1 MKKVIEYMRPS
12 FSLLFLGV
20 TIKFI
25 GALMDLFLPWV
36 LSHIID
42 EVVPLNSM
50 KLIALWGGVM
60 FLCALTALITN
71 IIANRMAA
79 KVARNTTERLRHE
92 LFSKI
97 LYLSSSQID
106 EMTLPSLEL
115 RLTSDTYH
123 VHRMITMMQRMGIR
137 APILLIGGI
146 AITLTLDP
154 VLTAVLIC
162 TLPFISL
169 LVLTVTRKGFPM
181 YKQLQSKTDYMV
193 RVVRE
198 NIAGVRV
205 IKALSKTEHEKTRF
219 HTANQEV
226 IKMEKKAGYTMS
238 LTSPIMNLLLNT
250 GLTLVILV
258 GAYRV
263 NAGTTEPG
271 KILAFMSYFTII
283 LNAMMAVTRIFV
295 MYSRGSASASRIEE
309 VLNMP
314 VELTPIE
321 KENVNEEEHIVF
333 DHVNFSYQKKENN
346 LTDISFKLK
355 RGETLGLLG
364 PTGSGKS
371 TIINL
376 LLRLYDADS
385 GEIRISGKPVQ
396 SLTPEEL
403 YTKFG
408 IVFQNDFVVAES
420 IRENIAFGRS
430 LTDEQIEAASQNAQ
444 AFEFISGL
452 DDRFDHQVAARGN
465 NLSGGQ
471 KQRLL
476 IARALAA
483 HPEILILD
491 DSSSALDYKTD
502 ANLRKVLNEKYS
514 DITTIII
521 AQRISSLMHADHI
534 IILEDGEIL
543 GQGKHQELLKSC
555 DLYRMISENQMGGE
569 VHAA

>member
-355 RGETLGLLG
+355 RGETLGILG
-364 PTGSGKS
+364 ATGSGKS

-376 LLRLYDADS
+376 LLRLYDVDS

-452 DDRFDHQVAARGN
+452 DDKFDHQVAARGN

-476 IARALAA
+476 IARALAD
-483 HPEILILD
+483 HPEVLILD

-543 GQGKHQELLKSC
+543 GQGKHHELLESC

>member
-169 LVLTVTRKGFPM
+169 LVLAVTRKGFPM
-181 YKQLQSKTDYMV
+181 YKQLQKKTDYMV

-355 RGETLGLLG
+355 RGETLGILG

-452 DDRFDHQVAARGN
+452 DDKFDHQVAARGN

-476 IARALAA
+476 IARALAD

-543 GQGKHQELLKSC
+543 GQGKHQELLESC

>member
-12 FSLLFLGV
+12 FFLLFLGV

-36 LSHIID
+36 LSHLID
-42 EVVPLNSM
+42 EIVPLNSM
-50 KLIALWGGVM
+50 KLIVFWGGVM

-181 YKQLQSKTDYMV
+181 YKQLQEKTDYMV

-226 IKMEKKAGYTMS
+226 IKMEKTAGYTMS

-314 VELTPIE
+314 VELTPVE
-321 KENVNEEEHIVF
+321 KESVNEEEHIVF

-355 RGETLGLLG
+355 RGETLGILG

-452 DDRFDHQVAARGN
+452 DDKFDHQVAARGN

-543 GQGKHQELLKSC
+543 GQGKHQELLESC

>member
-1 MKKVIEYMRPS
+1 
-12 FSLLFLGV
+12 
-20 TIKFI
+20 
-25 GALMDLFLPWV
+25 
-36 LSHIID
+36 
-42 EVVPLNSM
+42 
-50 KLIALWGGVM
+50 
-60 FLCALTALITN
+60 
-71 IIANRMAA
+71 
-79 KVARNTTERLRHE
+79 
-92 LFSKI
+92 
-97 LYLSSSQID
+97 
-106 EMTLPSLEL
+106 
-115 RLTSDTYH
+115 
-123 VHRMITMMQRMGIR
+123 
-137 APILLIGGI
+137 
-146 AITLTLDP
+146 
-154 VLTAVLIC
+154 
-162 TLPFISL
+162 
-169 LVLTVTRKGFPM
+169 
-181 YKQLQSKTDYMV
+181 
-193 RVVRE
+193 
-198 NIAGVRV
+198 
-205 IKALSKTEHEKTRF
+205 
-219 HTANQEV
+219 
-226 IKMEKKAGYTMS
+226 
-238 LTSPIMNLLLNT
+238 MNLLLNT

-355 RGETLGLLG
+355 RGETLGILG
-364 PTGSGKS
+364 ATGSGKS

-452 DDRFDHQVAARGN
+452 NDKFDHQVAARGN

-476 IARALAA
+476 IARALAD
-483 HPEILILD
+483 HPEVLILD

-502 ANLRKVLNEKYS
+502 ANLRKILNEKYS

-543 GQGKHQELLKSC
+543 GQGKHQELLESC

>member
-1 MKKVIEYMRPS
+1 
-12 FSLLFLGV
+12 
-20 TIKFI
+20 
-25 GALMDLFLPWV
+25 
-36 LSHIID
+36 
-42 EVVPLNSM
+42 
-50 KLIALWGGVM
+50 
-60 FLCALTALITN
+60 
-71 IIANRMAA
+71 
-79 KVARNTTERLRHE
+79 
-92 LFSKI
+92 
-97 LYLSSSQID
+97 
-106 EMTLPSLEL
+106 MTLPSLEL

-226 IKMEKKAGYTMS
+226 IKMEKTAGYTMS

-355 RGETLGLLG
+355 RGETLGILG
-364 PTGSGKS
+364 ATGSGKS

-452 DDRFDHQVAARGN
+452 NDKFDHQVAARGN

-476 IARALAA
+476 IARALAD
-483 HPEILILD
+483 HPEVLILD

-543 GQGKHQELLKSC
+543 GQGKHQELLESC

>member
-226 IKMEKKAGYTMS
+226 IKMEKTAGYTMS

-314 VELTPIE
+314 VELIPIE

-355 RGETLGLLG
+355 RGETLGILG

-476 IARALAA
+476 IARALAD

-502 ANLRKVLNEKYS
+502 ANLRKILNEKYS

>member
-226 IKMEKKAGYTMS
+226 IKMEKTAGYTMS

-314 VELTPIE
+314 VELTPVE

-355 RGETLGLLG
+355 RGETLGILG

-376 LLRLYDADS
+376 LLRLYDVDS

-403 YTKFG
+403 HTKFG

-452 DDRFDHQVAARGN
+452 DDKFDHQVAARGN

-476 IARALAA
+476 IARALAD
-483 HPEILILD
+483 HPEVLILD

-543 GQGKHQELLKSC
+543 GQGKHQELLESC

>member
-36 LSHIID
+36 LSHLID
-42 EVVPLNSM
+42 EIVPLNSM
-50 KLIALWGGVM
+50 KLIVFWGGVM

-181 YKQLQSKTDYMV
+181 YKQLQEKTDYMV

-226 IKMEKKAGYTMS
+226 IKMEKTAGYTMS

-314 VELTPIE
+314 VELTPVE

-355 RGETLGLLG
+355 RGETLGILG

-403 YTKFG
+403 HTKFG

-452 DDRFDHQVAARGN
+452 DDKFDHQVAARGN

-476 IARALAA
+476 IARALAD

-543 GQGKHQELLKSC
+543 GQGKHQELLESC

>member
-1 MKKVIEYMRPS
+1 
-12 FSLLFLGV
+12 
-20 TIKFI
+20 
-25 GALMDLFLPWV
+25 MDLFLPWV
-36 LSHIID
+36 LSHLID
-42 EVVPLNSM
+42 EIVPLNSM
-50 KLIALWGGVM
+50 KLIVFWGGVM

-181 YKQLQSKTDYMV
+181 YKQLQEKTDYMV

-226 IKMEKKAGYTMS
+226 IKMEKTAGYTMS

-355 RGETLGLLG
+355 RGETLGILG

-452 DDRFDHQVAARGN
+452 DDKFDHQVAARGN

-476 IARALAA
+476 IVRALAD

-521 AQRISSLMHADHI
+521 AQRISSLMYADHI

-543 GQGKHQELLKSC
+543 GQGKHQELLESC

>member
-181 YKQLQSKTDYMV
+181 YKQLQEKTDYMV

-226 IKMEKKAGYTMS
+226 IKMEKTAGYTMS
-238 LTSPIMNLLLNT
+238 LTSSIMNLLLNT

-314 VELTPIE
+314 VELTPVE
-321 KENVNEEEHIVF
+321 KESVNEEEHIVF

-355 RGETLGLLG
+355 RGETLGILG

-452 DDRFDHQVAARGN
+452 DDKFDHQVAARGN

-476 IARALAA
+476 IARALAD

-502 ANLRKVLNEKYS
+502 ANLRKILNEKYS

-543 GQGKHQELLKSC
+543 GQGKHQELLESC

>member
-1 MKKVIEYMRPS
+1 
-12 FSLLFLGV
+12 
-20 TIKFI
+20 
-25 GALMDLFLPWV
+25 MDLFLPWV

-226 IKMEKKAGYTMS
+226 IKMEKTAGYTMS

-355 RGETLGLLG
+355 RGETLGILG

-476 IARALAA
+476 IARALAD

-502 ANLRKVLNEKYS
+502 ANLRKILNEKYS

-543 GQGKHQELLKSC
+543 GQGKHQELLESC

>member
-1 MKKVIEYMRPS
+1 
-12 FSLLFLGV
+12 
-20 TIKFI
+20 
-25 GALMDLFLPWV
+25 
-36 LSHIID
+36 
-42 EVVPLNSM
+42 
-50 KLIALWGGVM
+50 
-60 FLCALTALITN
+60 
-71 IIANRMAA
+71 
-79 KVARNTTERLRHE
+79 
-92 LFSKI
+92 
-97 LYLSSSQID
+97 
-106 EMTLPSLEL
+106 
-115 RLTSDTYH
+115 
-123 VHRMITMMQRMGIR
+123 
-137 APILLIGGI
+137 
-146 AITLTLDP
+146 
-154 VLTAVLIC
+154 
-162 TLPFISL
+162 
-169 LVLTVTRKGFPM
+169 
-181 YKQLQSKTDYMV
+181 
-193 RVVRE
+193 
-198 NIAGVRV
+198 
-205 IKALSKTEHEKTRF
+205 
-219 HTANQEV
+219 
-226 IKMEKKAGYTMS
+226 
-238 LTSPIMNLLLNT
+238 MNLLLNT

-355 RGETLGLLG
+355 RGETLGILG

-430 LTDEQIEAASQNAQ
+430 LTDDQIEAASQNAQ

-452 DDRFDHQVAARGN
+452 DDKFDHQVAARGN

-476 IARALAA
+476 IARALAD

-543 GQGKHQELLKSC
+543 GQGKHQELLESC

>member
-36 LSHIID
+36 LSHLID
-42 EVVPLNSM
+42 EIVPLNSM
-50 KLIALWGGVM
+50 KLIVFWGGVM

-181 YKQLQSKTDYMV
+181 YKQLQEKTDYMV

-226 IKMEKKAGYTMS
+226 IKMEKTAGYTMS

-355 RGETLGLLG
+355 RGETLGILG

-452 DDRFDHQVAARGN
+452 DDKFDHQVAARGN

-543 GQGKHQELLKSC
+543 GQGKHQELLESC

>member
-1 MKKVIEYMRPS
+1 
-12 FSLLFLGV
+12 
-20 TIKFI
+20 
-25 GALMDLFLPWV
+25 
-36 LSHIID
+36 
-42 EVVPLNSM
+42 
-50 KLIALWGGVM
+50 
-60 FLCALTALITN
+60 
-71 IIANRMAA
+71 
-79 KVARNTTERLRHE
+79 
-92 LFSKI
+92 
-97 LYLSSSQID
+97 
-106 EMTLPSLEL
+106 
-115 RLTSDTYH
+115 
-123 VHRMITMMQRMGIR
+123 
-137 APILLIGGI
+137 
-146 AITLTLDP
+146 
-154 VLTAVLIC
+154 
-162 TLPFISL
+162 
-169 LVLTVTRKGFPM
+169 
-181 YKQLQSKTDYMV
+181 
-193 RVVRE
+193 
-198 NIAGVRV
+198 
-205 IKALSKTEHEKTRF
+205 
-219 HTANQEV
+219 
-226 IKMEKKAGYTMS
+226 
-238 LTSPIMNLLLNT
+238 MNLLLNT

-355 RGETLGLLG
+355 RGETLGILG
-364 PTGSGKS
+364 ATGSGKS

-452 DDRFDHQVAARGN
+452 NDKFDHQVAARGN

-476 IARALAA
+476 IARALAD
-483 HPEILILD
+483 HPEVLILD

-543 GQGKHQELLKSC
+543 GQGKHQELLESC

>member
-50 KLIALWGGVM
+50 KLIVFWGGVM

-226 IKMEKKAGYTMS
+226 IKMEKTAGYTMS
-238 LTSPIMNLLLNT
+238 LTSPIMNLLLKT

-355 RGETLGLLG
+355 RGETLGILG
-364 PTGSGKS
+364 ATGSGKS

-452 DDRFDHQVAARGN
+452 NDKFDHQVAARGN

-476 IARALAA
+476 IARALAD
-483 HPEILILD
+483 HPEVLILD

-543 GQGKHQELLKSC
+543 GQGKHQELLESC

>member
-181 YKQLQSKTDYMV
+181 YKQLQEKTDYMV

-226 IKMEKKAGYTMS
+226 IKMEKTAGYTMS

-355 RGETLGLLG
+355 RGETLGILG

-452 DDRFDHQVAARGN
+452 DDKFDHQVAARGN

-476 IARALAA
+476 IARALAD

-543 GQGKHQELLKSC
+543 GQGKHQELLESC

>member
-355 RGETLGLLG
+355 RGETLGILG

>member
-1 MKKVIEYMRPS
+1 MRKVIEYMRPS

-181 YKQLQSKTDYMV
+181 YKQLQKKTDYMV

-205 IKALSKTEHEKTRF
+205 IKALSKTEYEKTRF

-238 LTSPIMNLLLNT
+238 LTSPIMNLLLNI

-355 RGETLGLLG
+355 RGETLGILG

-452 DDRFDHQVAARGN
+452 DDKLDHQVAARGN

-476 IARALAA
+476 IARALAD

-543 GQGKHQELLKSC
+543 GQGKHQELLESC
-555 DLYRMISENQMGGE
+555 GLYRIISENQMGGE

>member
-314 VELTPIE
+314 VELIPIE

-355 RGETLGLLG
+355 RGETLGILG

-452 DDRFDHQVAARGN
+452 DDRFDHQVSARGN

-476 IARALAA
+476 IARALAD

-502 ANLRKVLNEKYS
+502 ANLRKILNEKYS

>member
-314 VELTPIE
+314 VELIPIE

-355 RGETLGLLG
+355 RGETLGILG
-364 PTGSGKS
+364 ATGSGKS

-476 IARALAA
+476 IARALAD

-502 ANLRKVLNEKYS
+502 ANLRKILNEKYS

>member
-36 LSHIID
+36 LSHLID
-42 EVVPLNSM
+42 EIVPLNSM
-50 KLIALWGGVM
+50 KLIVFWGGVM

-181 YKQLQSKTDYMV
+181 YKQLQEKTDYMV

-226 IKMEKKAGYTMS
+226 IKMEKTAGYTMS

-314 VELTPIE
+314 VELTPVE
-321 KENVNEEEHIVF
+321 KESVNEEEHIVF

-355 RGETLGLLG
+355 RGETLGILG

-452 DDRFDHQVAARGN
+452 DDKFDHQVAARGN

-543 GQGKHQELLKSC
+543 GQGKHQELLESC

>member
-12 FSLLFLGV
+12 FGLLFLGI
-20 TIKFI
+20 TIKFV

-36 LSHIID
+36 LSHLID

-50 KLIALWGGVM
+50 KLIAFWGGVM
-60 FLCALTALITN
+60 FLCALTALVTN

-106 EMTLPSLEL
+106 EMTIPSLEL

-181 YKQLQSKTDYMV
+181 YKELQKKTDYMV

-226 IKMEKKAGYTMS
+226 VNMEKKAGYTMS

-263 NAGTTEPG
+263 NSGVTEPG
-271 KILAFMSYFTII
+271 KIIAFMSYFTII
-283 LNAMMAVTRIFV
+283 LTAMMAVTRIFV

-314 VELTPIE
+314 IELTPVE
-321 KENVNEEEHIVF
+321 KEAVHEEEHIVF

-355 RGETLGLLG
+355 RGETLGILG
-364 PTGSGKS
+364 ATGSGKS
-371 TIINL
+371 TIIHL
-376 LLRLYDADS
+376 LLRLYDVDS

-403 YTKFG
+403 HTKFG

-420 IRENIAFGRS
+420 VRENIAFGRTLS
-430 LTDEQIEAASQNAQ
+430 DEQIESASQNAQ
-444 AFEFISGL
+444 AYEFISGL
-452 DDRFDHQVAARGN
+452 DDKFDHMVAARGN

-476 IARALAA
+476 IARALAS

-534 IILEDGEIL
+534 IVLEDGQIL
-543 GQGKHQELLKSC
+543 GQGKHQELLESC

-569 VHAA
+569 AHAA

>member
-1 MKKVIEYMRPS
+1 MRPS

-50 KLIALWGGVM
+50 KLIVFWGGVM

-205 IKALSKTEHEKTRF
+205 IKALTKTEH
-219 HTANQEV
+219 
-226 IKMEKKAGYTMS
+226 
-238 LTSPIMNLLLNT
+238 
-250 GLTLVILV
+250 
-258 GAYRV
+258 
-263 NAGTTEPG
+263 
-271 KILAFMSYFTII
+271 
-283 LNAMMAVTRIFV
+283 
-295 MYSRGSASASRIEE
+295 
-309 VLNMP
+309 
-314 VELTPIE
+314 
-321 KENVNEEEHIVF
+321 
-333 DHVNFSYQKKENN
+333 
-346 LTDISFKLK
+346 
-355 RGETLGLLG
+355 
-364 PTGSGKS
+364 
-371 TIINL
+371 
-376 LLRLYDADS
+376 
-385 GEIRISGKPVQ
+385 
-396 SLTPEEL
+396 
-403 YTKFG
+403 
-408 IVFQNDFVVAES
+408 
-420 IRENIAFGRS
+420 
-430 LTDEQIEAASQNAQ
+430 
-444 AFEFISGL
+444 
-452 DDRFDHQVAARGN
+452 
-465 NLSGGQ
+465 
-471 KQRLL
+471 
-476 IARALAA
+476 
-483 HPEILILD
+483 
-491 DSSSALDYKTD
+491 
-502 ANLRKVLNEKYS
+502 
-514 DITTIII
+514 
-521 AQRISSLMHADHI
+521 
-534 IILEDGEIL
+534 
-543 GQGKHQELLKSC
+543 
-555 DLYRMISENQMGGE
+555 
-569 VHAA
+569 

>member
-355 RGETLGLLG
+355 RGETLGILG
-364 PTGSGKS
+364 ATGSGKS

-396 SLTPEEL
+396 SLTQEEL

-452 DDRFDHQVAARGN
+452 NDKFDHQVAARGN

-543 GQGKHQELLKSC
+543 GQGKHQELLESC

>member
-36 LSHIID
+36 LSHLID
-42 EVVPLNSM
+42 EIVPLNSM
-50 KLIALWGGVM
+50 KLIVFWGGVM

-226 IKMEKKAGYTMS
+226 IKMEKTAGYTMS

-321 KENVNEEEHIVF
+321 KENVYEEEHIVF

-355 RGETLGLLG
+355 RGETLGILG

-452 DDRFDHQVAARGN
+452 DDKFDHQVAARGN

-476 IARALAA
+476 IARALAD
-483 HPEILILD
+483 HPEVLILD

-543 GQGKHQELLKSC
+543 GQGKHQELLESC

>member
-314 VELTPIE
+314 VELIPIE

-355 RGETLGLLG
+355 RGETLGILG

-476 IARALAA
+476 IARALAD

-502 ANLRKVLNEKYS
+502 ANLRKILNEKYS

-543 GQGKHQELLKSC
+543 GQGKHQELLESC

>member
-1 MKKVIEYMRPS
+1 
-12 FSLLFLGV
+12 
-20 TIKFI
+20 
-25 GALMDLFLPWV
+25 
-36 LSHIID
+36 
-42 EVVPLNSM
+42 
-50 KLIALWGGVM
+50 
-60 FLCALTALITN
+60 
-71 IIANRMAA
+71 
-79 KVARNTTERLRHE
+79 
-92 LFSKI
+92 
-97 LYLSSSQID
+97 
-106 EMTLPSLEL
+106 
-115 RLTSDTYH
+115 
-123 VHRMITMMQRMGIR
+123 
-137 APILLIGGI
+137 
-146 AITLTLDP
+146 
-154 VLTAVLIC
+154 
-162 TLPFISL
+162 
-169 LVLTVTRKGFPM
+169 
-181 YKQLQSKTDYMV
+181 
-193 RVVRE
+193 
-198 NIAGVRV
+198 
-205 IKALSKTEHEKTRF
+205 
-219 HTANQEV
+219 
-226 IKMEKKAGYTMS
+226 
-238 LTSPIMNLLLNT
+238 
-250 GLTLVILV
+250 
-258 GAYRV
+258 
-263 NAGTTEPG
+263 
-271 KILAFMSYFTII
+271 
-283 LNAMMAVTRIFV
+283 
-295 MYSRGSASASRIEE
+295 
-309 VLNMP
+309 
-314 VELTPIE
+314 IE

-355 RGETLGLLG
+355 RGETLGILG
-364 PTGSGKS
+364 ATGSGKS

-403 YTKFG
+403 HTKFG

-452 DDRFDHQVAARGN
+452 DDKFDHQVAARGN

-476 IARALAA
+476 IARALAD
-483 HPEILILD
+483 HPEVLILD

-543 GQGKHQELLKSC
+543 GQGKHQELLESC

>member
-50 KLIALWGGVM
+50 KLIVFWGGVM

-115 RLTSDTYH
+115 RLISDTYH

-226 IKMEKKAGYTMS
+226 IKMEKTAGYTMS

-355 RGETLGLLG
+355 RGETLGILG
-364 PTGSGKS
+364 ATGSGKS

-452 DDRFDHQVAARGN
+452 NDKFDHQVAARGN

-476 IARALAA
+476 IARALAD
-483 HPEILILD
+483 HPEVLILD

-543 GQGKHQELLKSC
+543 GQGKHQELLESC

>member
-36 LSHIID
+36 LSHLID
-42 EVVPLNSM
+42 EIVPLNSM

-181 YKQLQSKTDYMV
+181 YKQLQEKTDYMV

-226 IKMEKKAGYTMS
+226 IKMEKTAGYTMS

-355 RGETLGLLG
+355 RGETLGILG

-452 DDRFDHQVAARGN
+452 DDKFDHQVAARGN

-476 IARALAA
+476 IARALAD

-543 GQGKHQELLKSC
+543 GQGKHQELLESC

>member
-50 KLIALWGGVM
+50 KLIVFWGGVM

-226 IKMEKKAGYTMS
+226 IKMEKTAGYTMS

-314 VELTPIE
+314 VELTPVE

-355 RGETLGLLG
+355 RGETLGILG

-403 YTKFG
+403 HTKFG

-444 AFEFISGL
+444 AFEFIGGL
-452 DDRFDHQVAARGN
+452 DDKFDHQVAARGN

-476 IARALAA
+476 IARALAD
-483 HPEILILD
+483 HPEVLILD

-543 GQGKHQELLKSC
+543 GQGKHQELLESC

>member
-12 FSLLFLGV
+12 FGLLFLGI
-20 TIKFI
+20 TIKFV

-36 LSHIID
+36 LSHLID

-50 KLIALWGGVM
+50 KLIAFWGGVM
-60 FLCALTALITN
+60 FLCALTALVTN

-106 EMTLPSLEL
+106 EMTIPSLEL

-181 YKQLQSKTDYMV
+181 YKELQKKTDYMV

-226 IKMEKKAGYTMS
+226 VNMEKKAGYTMS

-263 NAGTTEPG
+263 NSGVTEPG
-271 KILAFMSYFTII
+271 KIIAFMSYFTII
-283 LNAMMAVTRIFV
+283 LTAMMAVTRIFV

-314 VELTPIE
+314 IELTPVE
-321 KENVNEEEHIVF
+321 KETVHEEEHIVF
-333 DHVNFSYQKKENN
+333 DHVNFSYQKKE
-346 LTDISFKLK
+346 K
-355 RGETLGLLG
+355 
-364 PTGSGKS
+364 
-371 TIINL
+371 
-376 LLRLYDADS
+376 
-385 GEIRISGKPVQ
+385 
-396 SLTPEEL
+396 
-403 YTKFG
+403 
-408 IVFQNDFVVAES
+408 
-420 IRENIAFGRS
+420 
-430 LTDEQIEAASQNAQ
+430 
-444 AFEFISGL
+444 
-452 DDRFDHQVAARGN
+452 
-465 NLSGGQ
+465 
-471 KQRLL
+471 
-476 IARALAA
+476 
-483 HPEILILD
+483 
-491 DSSSALDYKTD
+491 
-502 ANLRKVLNEKYS
+502 
-514 DITTIII
+514 
-521 AQRISSLMHADHI
+521 
-534 IILEDGEIL
+534 
-543 GQGKHQELLKSC
+543 
-555 DLYRMISENQMGGE
+555 
-569 VHAA
+569 

>member
-226 IKMEKKAGYTMS
+226 IKMEKTAGYTMS

-355 RGETLGLLG
+355 RGETLGILG
-364 PTGSGKS
+364 ATGSGKS

-452 DDRFDHQVAARGN
+452 DDKFDHQVAARGN

-543 GQGKHQELLKSC
+543 GQGKHQELLESC

>member
-1 MKKVIEYMRPS
+1 MKKVIKYMRPS
-12 FSLLFLGV
+12 FFLLFLGV

-36 LSHIID
+36 LSHLID
-42 EVVPLNSM
+42 EIVPLNSM
-50 KLIALWGGVM
+50 KLIVFWGGVM

-181 YKQLQSKTDYMV
+181 YKQLQEKTDYMV

-226 IKMEKKAGYTMS
+226 IKMEKTAGYTMS

-314 VELTPIE
+314 VELTPVE
-321 KENVNEEEHIVF
+321 KESVNEEEHIVF

-355 RGETLGLLG
+355 RGETLGILG

-452 DDRFDHQVAARGN
+452 DDKFDHQVAARGN

-476 IARALAA
+476 IARALAD

-543 GQGKHQELLKSC
+543 GQGKHQELLESC

>member
-181 YKQLQSKTDYMV
+181 YKQLQKKTDYMV

-198 NIAGVRV
+198 NTAGVRV

-355 RGETLGLLG
+355 RGETLGILG
-364 PTGSGKS
+364 ATGSGKS

-452 DDRFDHQVAARGN
+452 DDKFDHQVAARGN

-476 IARALAA
+476 IARALAD

-502 ANLRKVLNEKYS
+502 ANLRKILNEKYS

-543 GQGKHQELLKSC
+543 GQGKHQELLESC

>member
-50 KLIALWGGVM
+50 KLIVFWGGVM

-226 IKMEKKAGYTMS
+226 IKMEKTAGYTMS

-355 RGETLGLLG
+355 RGETLGILG
-364 PTGSGKS
+364 ATGSGKS

-452 DDRFDHQVAARGN
+452 NDKFDHQVAARGN

-476 IARALAA
+476 IARALAD
-483 HPEILILD
+483 HPEVLILD

-543 GQGKHQELLKSC
+543 GQGKHQELLESC

>member
-36 LSHIID
+36 LSHLID
-42 EVVPLNSM
+42 EIVPLNSM
-50 KLIALWGGVM
+50 KLIVFWGGVM

-146 AITLTLDP
+146 AITLSLDP

-181 YKQLQSKTDYMV
+181 YKQLQEKTDYMV

-226 IKMEKKAGYTMS
+226 IKMEKTAGYTMS

-321 KENVNEEEHIVF
+321 KENVYEEEHIVF

-355 RGETLGLLG
+355 RGETLGILG
-364 PTGSGKS
+364 ATGSGKS

-403 YTKFG
+403 HTKFG

-452 DDRFDHQVAARGN
+452 DDKFDHQVAARGN

-476 IARALAA
+476 IARALAD
-483 HPEILILD
+483 HPEVLILD

-543 GQGKHQELLKSC
+543 GQGKHQELLESC